1 MKFQPEKL
9 SSDWVVHGYDE
20 NGVLINGI
28 RHQSSLIFGSQLA
41 PQAWEHA
48 SSDEMVLTPFEWL
61 YKQCPKGTEVLLV
74 GTGDKQ
80 VFPPIEIR
88 RFFAQK
94 NCPVEYMDTQ
104 AACRTYNILVGEGR
118 QVVAAIII

>member
-9 SSDWVVHGYDE
+9 SSEWVVHGYDE

-28 RHQSSLIFGSQLA
+28 QHKSSLVFGSFLA
-41 PQAWEHA
+41 PQAWEQA
-48 SSDEMVLTPFEWL
+48 SAEGMALASFEWL
-61 YKQCPKGTEVLLV
+61 YAQCPKGTEVLLV
-74 GTGDKQ
+74 GTGNKQ
-80 VFPPIEIR
+80 IFPPIEVR

-118 QVVAAIII
+118 QVVAGIII

>member
-9 SSDWVVHGYDE
+9 SSEWVVHGYDE
-20 NGVLINGI
+20 NGVLINGVQ
-28 RHQSSLIFGSQLA
+28 HSKSLVFGSLLA
-41 PQAWEHA
+41 PTAWEQA
-48 SSDEMVLTPFEWL
+48 TGGPTLLSAFEWL
-61 YKQCPKGTEVLLV
+61 HAQCPKGTEVLLV
-74 GTGDKQ
+74 GTGAKQ
-80 VFPPIEIR
+80 VFPPVEIR

-118 QVVAAIII
+118 QVVAGIIL

>member
-28 RHQSSLIFGSQLA
+28 RHKNSLIFGSLLA
-41 PQAWEHA
+41 PQPWEHA
-48 SSDEMVLTPFEWL
+48 SSDEMGLPPFEWL
-61 YKQCPKGTEVLLV
+61 YAQCPKGTEVLLV
-74 GTGDKQ
+74 GTGAKQ
-80 VFPPIEIR
+80 IFPPIEIR